1 MLASPPS
8 VEPSLLKWHRM
19 LEENGVVCALR
30 EGMLRL
36 SPHFYNDDAEID
48 RVINLLSSR
57 A

>member
-1 MLASPPS
+1 MLASPPG
-8 VEPSLLKWHRM
+8 VERSLLKWHRM
-19 LEENGVVCALR
+19 LEENGVVCAPR